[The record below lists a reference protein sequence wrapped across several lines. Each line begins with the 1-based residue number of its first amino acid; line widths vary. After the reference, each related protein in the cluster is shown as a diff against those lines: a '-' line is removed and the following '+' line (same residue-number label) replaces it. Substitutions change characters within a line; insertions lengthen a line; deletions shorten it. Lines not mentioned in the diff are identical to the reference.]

1 MAPAPESAPDSV
13 AVKFDIKETVEAKEE
28 TNETEKEDNEGKN
41 QNQSTGT
48 AAVLCCSL
56 VLWCIFS
63 LRSSFEDFASLY
75 SLWILYS
82 SSLQDTSGQAS

>member
-56 VLWCIFS
+56 VL
-63 LRSSFEDFASLY
+63 
-75 SLWILYS
+75 
-82 SSLQDTSGQAS
+82 

>member
-13 AVKFDIKETVEAKEE
+13 AVKFDIKETVEAKDEINQAKEE
-28 TNETEKEDNEGKN
+28 NEGKN

-56 VLWCIFS
+56 VL
-63 LRSSFEDFASLY
+63 
-75 SLWILYS
+75 
-82 SSLQDTSGQAS
+82 